1 MIWIGRRLEF
11 WAVAQFQAKLT
22 YTARN
27 SKVYQISIISVSN
40 GHGAKWTSS
49 SMQVAVTEERVVV
62 FPLSENERD
71 VGSVDGPDRQAEPDI
86 PSGKTK

>member
-1 MIWIGRRLEF
+1 
-11 WAVAQFQAKLT
+11 
-22 YTARN
+22 
-27 SKVYQISIISVSN
+27 
-40 GHGAKWTSS
+40 
-49 SMQVAVTEERVVV
+49 MQVAVTEERVVV